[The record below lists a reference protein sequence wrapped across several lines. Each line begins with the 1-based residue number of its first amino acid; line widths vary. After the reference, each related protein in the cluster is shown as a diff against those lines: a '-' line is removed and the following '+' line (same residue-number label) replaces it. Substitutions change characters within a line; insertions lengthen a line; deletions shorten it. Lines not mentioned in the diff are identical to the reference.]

1 MNASE
6 TDRAYTELKHLMLNG
21 FDNVKQQIEDVKE
34 ELKQDIAAVKEDVE
48 IIASVNGLVRDPT
61 GKLKART

>member
-6 TDRAYTELKHLMLNG
+6 TDKAYTELKYLMING
-21 FDNVKQQIEDVKE
+21 FYNVKQQIE
-34 ELKQDIAAVKEDVE
+34 ELKQDIADVKADVE